1 MKIKLKDVK
10 YGEPYEETFGTCE
23 LCMYS
28 SETRD
33 EILVFESDSGE
44 TVEMSNYWWSWGD
57 RFSYIDADNW
67 ATFSQWLASKEWDF
81 TDEEFRRRE
90 EEVMLSISQEWQL
103 HYLG

>member
-23 LCMYS
+23 FCMS
-28 SETRD
+28 TSTTRD

-57 RFSYIDADNW
+57 RFEYLYVDNW
-67 ATFSQWLASKEWDF
+67 AEFAQWLGSKEWDF
-81 TDEEFRRRE
+81 SDEDFSKRIEDVIE
-90 EEVMLSISQEWQL
+90 EISQEWQL
-103 HYLG
+103 RYTD

>member
-28 SETRD
+28 SETQD

-44 TVEMSNYWWSWGD
+44 TAEVSNYWWSWGD
-57 RFSYIDADNW
+57 RFEYFDVENW
-67 ATFSQWLASKEWDF
+67 AEFAQWLGSKEWDI
-81 TDEEFRRRE
+81 TDEYFSKRIEDVIE
-90 EEVMLSISQEWQL
+90 EISQWWQL
-103 HYLG
+103 RDTD

>member
-1 MKIKLKDVK
+1 MRIKLKDVK

-44 TVEMSNYWWSWGD
+44 TTEISNYWWSWGD
-57 RFSYIDADNW
+57 RFEYFDVENW
-67 ATFSQWLASKEWDF
+67 AEFAQWLGSKEWDI
-81 TDEEFRRRE
+81 TDEDFSKHFYNVVE
-90 EEVMLSISQEWQL
+90 SISYEWKL
-103 HYLG
+103 HEIG